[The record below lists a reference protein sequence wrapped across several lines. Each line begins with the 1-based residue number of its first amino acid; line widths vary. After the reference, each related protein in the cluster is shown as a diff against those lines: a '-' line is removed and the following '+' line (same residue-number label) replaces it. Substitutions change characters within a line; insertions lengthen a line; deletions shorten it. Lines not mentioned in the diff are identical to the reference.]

1 LQDLCKAR
9 NIEVSAPVVILPS
22 GWGYGSTCIA
32 RSLGR
37 LRVPVYSVDCTS
49 RTFVSFSRYCT
60 GTFAW
65 DENVSAAESVQFL
78 LRAGQKIGRRSIL
91 IATTD
96 ATAVFVADN
105 AEELKE
111 WFIFPSVESSLV
123 HSLWNKKQ
131 MHQLAKKLG
140 IATPEASFPASR
152 SDILEFL
159 QTAMF
164 PIVIK
169 GIDGDR
175 LAKCA
180 GKKGF
185 IAHSQAELLRRYDS
199 IVEEDPNNPNL
210 MLQEYIPGNDET
222 VCGLEGYFNES
233 SECLFSVTGK
243 KIRQWPAYQGVTTL
257 GVCLKN
263 ETIEQITREFVKK
276 IGYKG
281 ILDIGFRYDSR
292 DGLYKLLD
300 TNPRIGCTFRLF
312 VAENGMDVARALY
325 LDLTGQL
332 IGPAEAREGRKWMVE
347 DLDVL
352 SSLRY
357 WRDRRLTLTQWIRSF
372 RGIAETAFFSLD
384 DPLPFLAMCLQRAL
398 KIFKD
403 FRRKLTAGG
412 AVQSRPA
419 CSSNRWA

>member
-1 LQDLCKAR
+1 
-9 NIEVSAPVVILPS
+9 
-22 GWGYGSTCIA
+22 
-32 RSLGR
+32 
-37 LRVPVYSVDCTS
+37 
-49 RTFVSFSRYCT
+49 
-60 GTFAW
+60 
-65 DENVSAAESVQFL
+65 VQFL

-123 HSLWNKKQ
+123 RSLWNKKQ
-131 MHQLAKKLG
+131 MYQLAKKLG

-152 SDILEFL
+152 SDMLKFL
-159 QTAMF
+159 QSAMF

-169 GIDGDR
+169 GIDGDL

-185 IAHSQAELLRRYDS
+185 IAHSQDELLRRYDS
-199 IVEEDPNNPNL
+199 MIEDPSNPNL

-233 SECLFSVTGK
+233 SECLFAVTGK
-243 KIRQWPAYQGVTTL
+243 KLRQWPAYQGVTTL
-257 GVCLKN
+257 GVCVKN
-263 ETIEQITREFVKK
+263 ENIEQITRELVKK

-281 ILDIGFRYDSR
+281 ILDIGFRYDLR
-292 DGLYKLLD
+292 DSLYKLLD
-300 TNPRIGCTFRLF
+300 ANPRIGCTFRLF

-332 IGPAEAREGRKWMVE
+332 IMPAEAREGRKWMVE
-347 DLDVL
+347 DADVL

-357 WRDRRLTLTQWIRSF
+357 LRDRRLTLIQWIRSF
-372 RGIAETAFFSLD
+372 RGIAETAFFAPD
-384 DPLPFLAMCLQRAL
+384 DPLPFIAMCLHRVV
-398 KIFKD
+398 KILKD
-403 FRRKLTAGG
+403 FRRKLAG
-412 AVQSRPA
+412 QPRPA
-419 CSSNRWA
+419 YSPNRWA